1 MSSSSASSNE
11 KGESSSSS
19 DDSSPSQPQ
28 KPAHDP
34 EAENDDDAS
43 RSRIHPAFASVCSME
58 ILQQRLEPF
67 NTYAQKALERTGRS
81 VDWNQISIQSILG
94 DGGFCTV
101 FSVTVNNSNTTNTTE
116 PTSFALKRVSSKHCG
131 DREETFVVAASD
143 LAYEAYLLSK
153 LPHHQNWV
161 QLYGVCPHNLT
172 DSFLASSGGIGYYF
186 LMEELQAQTL
196 EDKLEQ
202 WRQNSTDSSI
212 PSLERRLEHIAIPAA
227 DAVRFLHQHQ
237 CLLRDLKPLNMG
249 FSKTDGTLKLFDLG
263 LARPINKCHRREIAG
278 SIRYMAP
285 EVVQHDLGTGYPCD
299 VYSFALVLY
308 ESTTLNRPYQRYFP
322 DDTDM
327 DPSQEAKLLQQFRK
341 RVVER
346 GERPPLPKLPSRR
359 QPNRKQLQKLYQLI
373 QDGWHANACARPT
386 FARIWLTLHELI
398 QTEEQQGLDYH
409 KSSRLQQVT
418 LPKEDQ
424 QPRRSRFKQF
434 LSSCFSRNQDE
445 DSAAD
450 NIFTEIEELT
460 DYGGGGSTRRS
471 VQE

>member
-1 MSSSSASSNE
+1 MISSSASSNE
-11 KGESSSSS
+11 KGESSSS
-19 DDSSPSQPQ
+19 DCSPSQPPQ
-28 KPAHDP
+28 KPARHP
-34 EAENDDDAS
+34 EEAENDDDAS
-43 RSRIHPAFASVCSME
+43 RSSIHPAFASVCSLDT
-58 ILQQRLEPF
+58 LQQRLEPF
-67 NTYAQKALERTGRS
+67 NTHTNKALERTGRS
-81 VDWNQISIQSILG
+81 VDWKDISINSILG

-101 FSVTVNNSNTTNTTE
+101 FSVTVNNSNSQE
-116 PTSFALKRVSSKHCG
+116 SFALKCISSKHCG
-131 DREETFVVAASD
+131 DSEETFVVAASD

-172 DSFLASSGGIGYYF
+172 DSFRATNGGIGYYF
-186 LMEELQAQTL
+186 LMEELQPQTL

-202 WRQNSTDSSI
+202 WRNFTESTV
-212 PSLERRLEHIAIPAA
+212 PSLEWRLEHIAIPAA

-249 FSKTDGTLKLFDLG
+249 FSKDTGVLKLFDLG
-263 LARPINKCHRREIAG
+263 LARPINICHRREIAG

-308 ESTTLNRPYQRYFP
+308 ELTTLQRPYQRYFP

-327 DPSQEAKLLQQFRK
+327 DPSQEAKLLQQFQK
-341 RVVER
+341 KVVER